1 MSQLEARE
9 GGKAALT
16 TTSVIFG
23 SHLHP
28 YLMGTVHILDNKA
41 LGTLES

>member
-16 TTSVIFG
+16 ATSVIFG

-28 YLMGTVHILDNKA
+28 YLMGAVYTLDSKLLA
-41 LGTLES
+41 PDF